1 MDQGQ
6 GRNGT
11 IRHCPAP
18 SFFFLRNAEQRSKEP
33 FSLTTKLAIIG
44 DWDVPNKLVSQTWTE
59 GQNAET
65 EHLYIQMPS
74 LRVCELD
81 SILS

>member
-18 SFFFLRNAEQRSKEP
+18 SFFFLWNAEQRSKEP
-33 FSLTTKLAIIG
+33 SSLTTKLAIIE
-44 DWDVPNKLVSQTWTE
+44 DWGSPQQAGFTV
-59 GQNAET
+59 
-65 EHLYIQMPS
+65 
-74 LRVCELD
+74 LD
-81 SILS
+81 ERPECRNGASVYTDAQLAKFIGNS